1 MDEFTGRMMPVEDG
15 SEELPSGGGTKEK
28 VMVQKESR
36 TLTTITFKIISGFY
50 GKLAGMTGTALTS
63 AEEFHKVYK
72 LETTNIPTNKP
83 LARYDKSDLVFQTVQ
98 AQGSSHGPENKKSPP
113 ARD

>member
-1 MDEFTGRMMPVEDG
+1 
-15 SEELPSGGGTKEK
+15 
-28 VMVQKESR
+28 
-36 TLTTITFKIISGFY
+36 
-50 GKLAGMTGTALTS
+50 MTGTALTS

-98 AQGSSHGPENKKSPP
+98 GKFKP
-113 ARD
+113 